1 MSKPEWRDPEKE
13 RRWRRLL
20 RLWRRSG
27 LTGRDF
33 CVKHGLQ
40 EGSFYAWRREIARR
54 DQEEAVAPK
63 RAARALVKGRAQR
76 QAGGRKLPAFMQV
89 KIDGAASGTS
99 AMEVIVANGR
109 MLRVRPG
116 FDGEALRQ
124 LLGLV
129 EEPAC

>member
-13 RRWRRLL
+13 QRWRKLL

-27 LTGRDF
+27 LSGRDF
-33 CVKHGLQ
+33 CTEHGLQ

-54 DQEEAVAPK
+54 DQEETIAPK
-63 RAARALVKGRAQR
+63 RAARSLAKRHAVR
-76 QAGGRKLPAFMQV
+76 RKLPAFMQV
-89 KIDGAASGTS
+89 KIEGATSGTS

-124 LLGLV
+124 LLRLV
-129 EEPAC
+129 EERAC